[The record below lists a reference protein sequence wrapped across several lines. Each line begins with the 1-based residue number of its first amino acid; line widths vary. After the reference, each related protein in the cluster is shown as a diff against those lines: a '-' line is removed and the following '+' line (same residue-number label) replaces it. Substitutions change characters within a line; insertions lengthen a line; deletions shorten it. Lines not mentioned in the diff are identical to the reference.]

1 MNKWHLMEQEKTQM
15 ILTFSGNVEAVDSG
29 ERRTISGKIAPYGEI
44 GFTSAGK
51 VVFAP
56 NSISAA
62 EPSKVKLLMS
72 HDNSKPVGRMQSIT
86 SNADGLYASFKVSA
100 SSRGSDAILLAQEQ
114 LMDGLSV
121 GVEVT
126 ASKPQKDYLLVTAAT
141 LREVSLVESAAFAS
155 AAVQKIAAAAG
166 DMPMDPNT
174 STSTKVTT
182 TNTVINTTTTETETE
197 SEAAVTTAPD
207 QNAPEAATAAE
218 ETAAPV
224 VEAAR
229 KIIRP
234 SVLDSQ
240 TVRSPII
247 NMGSYTEHKIKA
259 ALGND
264 DSKLYVTAA
273 DDSFT
278 TNPAFNP
285 TQYLSEFP
293 TNTRFGTPAIDACS
307 RGTLPN
313 SGMTISVPSLVTSA
327 GGQAGVAPTVTVEA
341 EGGAVDATGMV
352 TEYLTGT
359 VSKYSGMNTIS
370 VELLERSDPNFYAE
384 LTNQLQNAYLKTLD
398 TTVLA
403 ALITAGQQGAT
414 QAATSAGIIGYAADA
429 AAKVY
434 QATGYFAQNYVANP
448 SQWQLLMGSVDSTGR
463 PIYSA
468 SQPMN
473 AAGLTQPGSIRGNV
487 LGLDLYVDKN
497 FAVTTNIDDS
507 AVILA
512 PEAFTVYQS
521 PQAYM
526 SVNVVSN
533 LQVQVA
539 IYGYMAYIAKMPKGI
554 VRFNLT

>member
-1 MNKWHLMEQEKTQM
+1 M
-15 ILTFSGNVEAVDSG
+15 ILTFSGNIEAVDSG
-29 ERRTISGKIAPYGEI
+29 ERRTISGKIAPYGEV

-51 VVFAP
+51 VVFAEG
-56 NSISAA
+56 SISAP
-62 EPSKVKLLMS
+62 EPSRVKLLMS

-86 SNADGLYASFKVSA
+86 SAKDGLYASFKVSA

-166 DMPMDPNT
+166 DMPVEAAE
-174 STSTKVTT
+174 STSTKITT
-182 TNTVINTTTTETETE
+182 TNTVINSTTTETETE

-207 QNAPEAATAAE
+207 QNAPEAVDATE
-218 ETAAPV
+218 QAAPT

-229 KIIRP
+229 KIILP
-234 SVLDSQ
+234 SALNSQ
-240 TVRSPII
+240 RVRTPIV

-259 ALGND
+259 ALGNE
-264 DSKLYVTAA
+264 DSKLYITAA
-273 DDSFT
+273 DDSFS
-278 TNPAFNP
+278 TNPGFNP

-293 TNTRFGTPAIDACS
+293 TNTRFGTPSIDACS
-307 RGTLPN
+307 RGTLPAN
-313 SGMTISVPSLVTSA
+313 GMTINVPSLVTSA
-327 GGQAGVAPTVTVEA
+327 GGQSGVAPVVTVEA
-341 EGGAVDATGMV
+341 EAGAVANTGMV
-352 TEYLTGT
+352 TEYLSGT

-370 VELLERSDPNFYAE
+370 IELLERGFGDGNFFSE
-384 LTNQLQNAYLKTLD
+384 LTAQLQNAYLKTLD
-398 TTVLA
+398 TTVNA
-403 ALITAGQQGAT
+403 ALITAGTVAT
-414 QAATSAGIIGYAADA
+414 TAQAATSAGIIGYASEA
-429 AAKVY
+429 ARLVY
-434 QATGYFAQNYVANP
+434 EATGYYANNYIANG
-448 SQWQLLMGSVDSTGR
+448 SQWQLLMSASDTTGR

-473 AAGLTQPGSIRGNV
+473 AGGLTQPGSIRGNV

-497 FAVTTNIDDS
+497 FAATTTVDDS
-507 AVILA
+507 AIILA

-539 IYGYMAYIAKMPKGI
+539 IYGYMATIAKMPKGI
-554 VRFNLT
+554 IRYNFT